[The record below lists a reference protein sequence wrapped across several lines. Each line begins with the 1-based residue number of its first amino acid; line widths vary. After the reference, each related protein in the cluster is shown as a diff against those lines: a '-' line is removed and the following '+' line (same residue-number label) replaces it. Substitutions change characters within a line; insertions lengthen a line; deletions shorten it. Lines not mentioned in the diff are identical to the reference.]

1 MRIIFQTKNE
11 FVLRLDRGED
21 VLAELQNWAAQERV
35 EGATL
40 TVIGAS
46 KKVVLA
52 YYNLETKQYQ
62 NHEITEDLEVVSVI
76 GNVAMFDGVP
86 VIHMHGTFS
95 RPDLSVIGGHIKQ
108 LIVSATCE
116 VVLRVLPGTLRRQHD
131 EHTGLN
137 LLQ

>member
-1 MRIIFQTKNE
+1 MRILFQTKTE
-11 FVLRLDRGED
+11 FVFRFDRGED

-46 KKVVLA
+46 QKVVLA
-52 YYNLETKQYQ
+52 YYNLERKEYE
-62 NHEITEDLEVVSVI
+62 NHEITEDLEVVGII
-76 GNVAMFDGVP
+76 GNLAMFDGVS

-95 RPDLSVIGGHIKQ
+95 RPDLSVIGGHVKQ

>member
-1 MRIIFQTKNE
+1 MRILFQTKTE
-11 FVLRLDRGED
+11 FVFRFDRGED

-46 KKVVLA
+46 QKVVLA
-52 YYNLETKQYQ
+52 YYNLGRKEYE
-62 NHEITEDLEVVSVI
+62 NHEITEDLEVVGVL
-76 GNVAMFDGVP
+76 GNLALFDGVP

-116 VVLRVLPGTLRRQHD
+116 VVLHVLPGTLRRQHD
-131 EHTGLN
+131 PETGLN
-137 LLQ
+137 LLV